1 MIEWWRD
8 LVRGG
13 YKRIQPAW
21 YRSRSDA
28 DLVNGRRHLSL
39 LPQMVRAVEQ
49 RHLRRNAF
57 SSVSLLIGHRPKAHT
72 LSEKLNQLRDDLK
85 TEDEMILRKL
95 HAKHRN
101 GQDS

>member
-1 MIEWWRD
+1 MLIW
-8 LVRGG
+8 LVTGAIFHFSHR
-13 YKRIQPAW
+13 W
-21 YRSRSDA
+21 
-28 DLVNGRRHLSL
+28 LLLLSTGT
-39 LPQMVRAVEQ
+39 
-49 RHLRRNAF
+49 
-57 SSVSLLIGHRPKAHT
+57 SIVSLLILFLILTGHQQKTHM

>member
-1 MIEWWRD
+1 MTERWRD
-8 LVRGG
+8 LVRRATSAFSPR
-13 YKRIQPAW
+13 RIVLGVMLI
-21 YRSRSDA
+21 
-28 DLVNGRRHLSL
+28 LVSHRRDLSL
-39 LPQMVRAVEQ
+39 LPQMALAIEH
-49 RHLRRNAF
+49 RHVHRNAF
-57 SSVSLLIGHRPKAHT
+57 NSVSLLIGHRPKAQT